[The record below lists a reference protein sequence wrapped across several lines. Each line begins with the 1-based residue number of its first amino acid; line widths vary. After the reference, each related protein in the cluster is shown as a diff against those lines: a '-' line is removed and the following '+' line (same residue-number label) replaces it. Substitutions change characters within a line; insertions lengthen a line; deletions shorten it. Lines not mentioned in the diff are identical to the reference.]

1 MQYEGKIIFI
11 GNVETVGQNSLQK
24 RTFVL
29 EEHTDKEYKG
39 WIAIDLI
46 KDKVDMIDSFKV
58 GDLVK
63 VSLNFRTNYSENTQ
77 KYYNSITA
85 WRIDGL
91 GASGSAPASSND
103 EDLPF

>member
-1 MQYEGKIIFI
+1 
-11 GNVETVGQNSLQK
+11 
-24 RTFVL
+24 
-29 EEHTDKEYKG
+29 
-39 WIAIDLI
+39 
-46 KDKVDMIDSFKV
+46 MIDSFKV